1 MANPRSQIHP
11 LVADVTD
18 RIRQRSSD
26 SRGAWLERTRATR
39 TSGPARARHGCANL
53 AHGFAGAGA
62 DRDTLRAKPW
72 PDIAIVSAYNDML
85 SAHAPYER
93 FPNLIKAA
101 AREVG
106 AVAQFAGGVP
116 AMCDGVTQGT
126 DSMELSLFSRD
137 VIAMSTAVALSHN
150 MFDGALLLGICD
162 KIVPGLF
169 IGAMAF
175 GHLPTIFVPGGPM
188 TSGLP
193 NPEKSRIRNLFAEGK
208 VSRDELLAAESAS
221 YHGAGTCTFYGT
233 ANSNQMLM
241 EVMGLHLPGAAFI
254 HPHTPLRDALTRAA
268 AQTVA
273 GQTALGDRYLPIAE
287 VIDERSFVNAIVGL
301 LATGGST
308 NHTLHLVA
316 MAHACGIHINWDDF
330 SELSAVVPLL
340 ARVYPNGK
348 ADVNHFHAAGGMG
361 FLIRELLDAG
371 LLHADVRTVGGAD
384 LRAYTR
390 EPVLQDGTLQWRDAP
405 AVSGDDTVLRPA
417 GNPFSPEGGLRV
429 LRGNLGRSVIKVSA
443 VAPDR
448 HIIEAPAMVFTSQQQ
463 VAEAFKAGRLSR
475 DVVVVVREQ
484 GPRANGMPELHKLTP
499 PLSVLQ
505 NQGHRV
511 ALVTDGRMSGASGS
525 VPAAIHLTPESIC
538 GGPIARIRDGDVI
551 RLDARAGTLEILV
564 PAPEFAARPL
574 PDPPAPEAG
583 GSGRELFS
591 TFRHAA
597 TDAEA
602 GGRTCNT

>member
-1 MANPRSQIHP
+1 
-11 LVADVTD
+11 
-18 RIRQRSSD
+18 
-26 SRGAWLERTRATR
+26 
-39 TSGPARARHGCANL
+39 
-53 AHGFAGAGA
+53 
-62 DRDTLRAKPW
+62 
-72 PDIAIVSAYNDML
+72 
-85 SAHAPYER
+85 
-93 FPNLIKAA
+93 
-101 AREVG
+101 
-106 AVAQFAGGVP
+106 
-116 AMCDGVTQGT
+116 
-126 DSMELSLFSRD
+126 
-137 VIAMSTAVALSHN
+137 
-150 MFDGALLLGICD
+150 
-162 KIVPGLF
+162 
-169 IGAMAF
+169 
-175 GHLPTIFVPGGPM
+175 
-188 TSGLP
+188 
-193 NPEKSRIRNLFAEGK
+193 
-208 VSRDELLAAESAS
+208 
-221 YHGAGTCTFYGT
+221 
-233 ANSNQMLM
+233 
-241 EVMGLHLPGAAFI
+241 
-254 HPHTPLRDALTRAA
+254 
-268 AQTVA
+268 
-273 GQTALGDRYLPIAE
+273 
-287 VIDERSFVNAIVGL
+287 
-301 LATGGST
+301 
-308 NHTLHLVA
+308 
-316 MAHACGIHINWDDF
+316 
-330 SELSAVVPLL
+330 
-340 ARVYPNGK
+340 
-348 ADVNHFHAAGGMG
+348 
-361 FLIRELLDAG
+361 
-371 LLHADVRTVGGAD
+371 VGGAD

-574 PDPPAPEAG
+574 PDPPAPVAG